1 MHEEENNTSLLQLLF
16 SSCQSP
22 HNNQWRCYTLGNWSM
37 SLSYFKSI
45 KCAPLYWRQNQ
56 ALQQNVAYHSN
67 PISCLSLLCLLCS
80 PHWSFFFFLIASSNK
95 PSCFL
100 FPNLWICSSL
110 YLECFCLHLHEA
122 SDFLSVKCQPKC
134 HPPARPSLFT
144 LSKACPLLVLYGI
157 KIYFKPSINKAV
169 WYENKWM
176 KPKKHKT

>member
-1 MHEEENNTSLLQLLF
+1 MRSFILRTKPSSPTKCGLSFQPHLMSF
-16 SSCQSP
+16 SSVFAVLT
-22 HNNQWRCYTLGNWSM
+22 TLV
-37 SLSYFKSI
+37 F
-45 KCAPLYWRQNQ
+45 
-56 ALQQNVAYHSN
+56 
-67 PISCLSLLCLLCS
+67 
-80 PHWSFFFFLIASSNK
+80 FFFFLIASSNK

-100 FPNLWICSSL
+100 SPNLWICSSL

-169 WYENKWM
+169 
-176 KPKKHKT
+176 